1 MQKNNTVKGQD
12 KKDISKE
19 KIMKAVHNEKNKID
33 YLFAWLILV
42 GAAIQN
48 RFFDEII
55 SVGGM
60 DAVSLLLTIIL
71 FITFGR
77 YMLRRKFKF
86 PKDEFILVAYTVC
99 VCAFSVIA
107 VGMTSSVL
115 LCFRTMIYLVITF
128 IFFKNIAL
136 NEEDIIHLFRIAGLF
151 NALICL
157 YFYVQNVGIY
167 GAGFRDVSINLYFSL
182 LSIILCL
189 FVKLQGER
197 TVGKYGIALVCM
209 IAIFTSQQRTQII
222 PLAIIL
228 TLFIMTSVGFDVKK
242 IFNMACVCVL
252 VVIVINIAKNIG
264 MLDFV
269 LKRLEI
275 DSILNSNDTL
285 GIRLTTSSNYFSNLS
300 CVQWLIGTG
309 LAGKGELE
317 MLFPNYIYKYGVIG
331 TGIILSLTLLKM
343 LKYGFQYENTYKR
356 VLTIALLLMSIG
368 GVISGFGG
376 QNGQLFVAAI
386 MGTVSNK
393 NIQMNTSCIYS
404 LPLSRFKIF
413 FGGGHK

>member
-42 GAAIQN
+42 GVAIQN

-300 CVQWLIGTG
+300 CVQWLI
-309 LAGKGELE
+309 
-317 MLFPNYIYKYGVIG
+317 V
-331 TGIILSLTLLKM
+331 
-343 LKYGFQYENTYKR
+343 
-356 VLTIALLLMSIG
+356 
-368 GVISGFGG
+368 
-376 QNGQLFVAAI
+376 
-386 MGTVSNK
+386 
-393 NIQMNTSCIYS
+393 
-404 LPLSRFKIF
+404 
-413 FGGGHK
+413 